1 MTESHDWWSHLNPFE
16 KSRINLEEK
25 TIDKKT
31 IMIALLRKRKGTAKT
46 REKLELEIAGH
57 RFYRQQLVNR
67 GTQRAKLGIGPK
79 KTLRDRAMTHVNSD
93 IARRA

>member
-1 MTESHDWWSHLNPFE
+1 MTEHDWWSHLSPFE
-16 KSRINLEEK
+16 KSRIRVEEREAERK
-25 TIDKKT
+25 EKELA
-31 IMIALLRKRKGTAKT
+31 ALKLRPKARKSKA
-46 REKLELEIAGH
+46 KLELEIAGH

-67 GTQRAKLGIGPK
+67 GTQRAILGIGPK

>member
-1 MTESHDWWSHLNPFE
+1 MTECHDWWSHLSPFE
-16 KSRINLEEK
+16 KSRIRVEEREAERK
-25 TIDKKT
+25 EKELA
-31 IMIALLRKRKGTAKT
+31 ALRLRPKARKSKA
-46 REKLELEIAGH
+46 KLELEIAGH